1 MGNKESQKK
10 KGKQPT
16 VKDPEKAAPSS
27 GSKENTKAQKKG
39 EAGKS
44 KEPRRVS
51 SEHKGAQKVKPASS
65 EQPSWEKEKTPEGT
79 APGATDRSPG
89 TGKARGK
96 DWESFLAR
104 QKEKLLELRDH
115 ILNQMQGVAQDT
127 LRVSSEGSGA
137 SPFGLHQ
144 ADAGS
149 EAYDKDFALTLLSQE
164 QDALYEI
171 EEALKRIETGTY
183 GICQMCGNPI
193 PRARLEA
200 VPYARF
206 CVGCQRE
213 QEREYRARRRW
224 ESVPQFMESAEGWME
239 EEGEEALEEEERRR
253 EKE

>member
-1 MGNKESQKK
+1 MGKK
-10 KGKQPT
+10 
-16 VKDPEKAAPSS
+16 
-27 GSKENTKAQKKG
+27 
-39 EAGKS
+39 
-44 KEPRRVS
+44 
-51 SEHKGAQKVKPASS
+51 
-65 EQPSWEKEKTPEGT
+65 EKEKEK
-79 APGATDRSPG
+79 
-89 TGKARGK
+89 GKAKEAPSAPSLSPQKAAGQVQGAQGKGKASRSKVKQNKPNPPGVPSAPASGTSEAAPHSKTGASGQESSPAGGKGRGR
-96 DWESFLAR
+96 DWESFLQR

-127 LRVSSEGSGA
+127 LRVSSEGSGS

-171 EEALKRIETGTY
+171 EEALKRIENGTY
-183 GICQMCGNPI
+183 GVCQMCGKPI

-206 CVGCQRE
+206 TVDCQAI

-224 ESVPQFMESAEGWME
+224 ESVPQFMESAESLVE
-239 EEGEEALEEEERRR
+239 EEGEEGFEEEERRR